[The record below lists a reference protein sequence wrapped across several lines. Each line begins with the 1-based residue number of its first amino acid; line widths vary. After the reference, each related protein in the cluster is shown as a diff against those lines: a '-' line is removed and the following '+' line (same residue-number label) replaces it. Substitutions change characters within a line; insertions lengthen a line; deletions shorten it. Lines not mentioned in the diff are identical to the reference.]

1 MDHQVAYALIDVWL
15 KELRHRSYRNLVSLI
30 GHPETRL
37 VLGEDQKKYQLEAE
51 VFWDSKKG
59 GAVRVM
65 VAADNGGLSAFKP
78 LTSDFIMAPDGS
90 FVGESLG
97 GY

>member
-1 MDHQVAYALIDVWL
+1 VDYQAAYALIDVWL

-30 GHPETRL
+30 AHPETRQ
-37 VLGEDQKKYQLEAE
+37 VLGEDQEKYQLEAE

-78 LTSDFIMAPDGS
+78 LTSDFIMGPDGS

-97 GY
+97 EY

>member
-1 MDHQVAYALIDVWL
+1 MLSSTFGS
-15 KELRHRSYRNLVSLI
+15 KELRHRSYEDLVSSI
-30 GHPETRL
+30 GHPDTRR
-37 VLGEDQKKYQLEAE
+37 VQGEDHKQYQLEAE

-65 VAADNGGLSAFKP
+65 VAADDGGLTAFKP